1 MKLGVCP
8 HEASE
13 LLSQHGTD
21 GFPSSSVAP
30 KPLP

>member
-8 HEASE
+8 HEASKP
-13 LLSQHGTD
+13 LSQRGTD
-21 GFPSSSVAP
+21 AFPSSSVAP